1 VASSSKTKSR
11 SNSRTRRE
19 KEATRRAAAARK
31 VRLQWVG
38 VIGVGVA
45 ILGGVLFLSLQGQ
58 ESQTGESAAESFD
71 LPAIEGDG
79 RVALADFEGKPV
91 VVNFFASWCTA
102 CDAELPY
109 FADISEQVSD
119 EVTFI
124 GVNSLENGN
133 RLDMPE
139 RHGITWWPLA
149 RDIGGNNGSGL
160 HDDLGIRPGSMPGT
174 AFYDAEGTLLTV
186 VPGSISE
193 ADLRSNLQQFYGVDA
208 SA

>member
-1 VASSSKTKSR
+1 VTKGR
-11 SNSRTRRE
+11 SNSRSRRE
-19 KEATRRAAAARK
+19 REAAHRAAAARK
-31 VRLQWVG
+31 VRLQWG
-38 VIGVGVA
+38 AVIGIGLAVLA
-45 ILGGVLFLSLQGQ
+45 GVLFLSLQGQ
-58 ESQTGESAAESFD
+58 ETQSGDAAAESFD
-71 LPAIEGDG
+71 LPAIEGDD
-79 RVALADFEGKPV
+79 RVALADFDGRPV

-109 FADISEQVSD
+109 FADISQQVSD
-119 EVTFI
+119 EVTFV
-124 GVNSLENGN
+124 GVNALENGN

-160 HDDLGIRPGSMPGT
+160 HDNLGIRPGSMPGT

-208 SA
+208 GV

>member
-1 VASSSKTKSR
+1 MATK
-11 SNSRTRRE
+11 NQKGPTRRE
-19 KEATRRAAAARK
+19 REAAQRAAASRK
-31 VRLQWVG
+31 VRLQWAA

-45 ILGGVLFLSLQGQ
+45 IMAVVVVLSFQGQ
-58 ESQTGESAAESFD
+58 ESQSGDAAAESFD

-109 FADISEQVSD
+109 FAEISEQVQD
-119 EVTFI
+119 EVTFV
-124 GVNSLENGN
+124 GVNALENGD
-133 RLDMPE
+133 RLAMPE

-186 VPGSISE
+186 VPGSVSE
-193 ADLRSNLQQFYGVDA
+193 ADLRANLEQFYGVDA

>member
-1 VASSSKTKSR
+1 MATKNQKNQRNGPS
-11 SNSRTRRE
+11 RRE
-19 KEATRRAAAARK
+19 REAARRAASARK
-31 VRLQWVG
+31 VRMQWAA

-45 ILGGVLFLSLQGQ
+45 IMAVIAFFSFQGQ
-58 ESQTGESAAESFD
+58 ETQSGESAADAFD

-79 RVALADFEGKPV
+79 RVALADFAGKPL

-109 FADISEQVSD
+109 FAEISEQVRD
-119 EVTFI
+119 EVTFV
-124 GVNSLENGN
+124 GVNALENGD
-133 RLDMPE
+133 RLSMPE

-174 AFYDAEGTLLTV
+174 AFYDADGTLLTV
-186 VPGSISE
+186 VPGSVSE
-193 ADLRSNLQQFYGVDA
+193 ADLRANLQQFYGVDT
-208 SA
+208 SV

>member
-1 VASSSKTKSR
+1 M
-11 SNSRTRRE
+11 
-19 KEATRRAAAARK
+19 ATRNRAARKVAAARK
-31 VRLQWVG
+31 ARLQWAA

-45 ILGGVLFLSLQGQ
+45 IMAGVLVLSLQGQ
-58 ESQTGESAAESFD
+58 ESQSGEAAAEAFD
-71 LPAIEGDG
+71 LPAIEGDD
-79 RVALADFEGKPV
+79 RVALADFRGKPV

-109 FADISEQVSD
+109 YADVSEEVRD
-119 EVTFI
+119 EVTFV
-124 GVNSLENGN
+124 GVNALENGD
-133 RLDMPE
+133 RLAMPE

-174 AFYDAEGTLLTV
+174 AFYDADGALLTV
-186 VPGSISE
+186 VPGSVSE
-193 ADLRSNLQQFYGVDA
+193 ADLRASLEQFYGVDA

>member
-1 VASSSKTKSR
+1 MAMKA
-11 SNSRTRRE
+11 E
-19 KEATRRAAAARK
+19 HQWAA
-31 VRLQWVG
+31 

-45 ILGGVLFLSLQGQ
+45 VLAGIAFLSFQGQ
-58 ESQTGESAAESFD
+58 ESQTGDSSAQAFD
-71 LPAIEGDG
+71 LPAIEGED
-79 RVALADFEGKPV
+79 RVALADFRGRPV

-109 FADISEQVSD
+109 FAEVSEQVRD
-119 EVTFI
+119 DVTFV
-124 GVNSLENGN
+124 GVNALESGN
-133 RLDMPE
+133 RLSMPE

-174 AFYDAEGTLLTV
+174 AFYDAAGNLLTV

-193 ADLRSNLQQFYGVDA
+193 ADLRSSLQQFYGVDA
-208 SA
+208 GV